1 MALHRAVFY
10 AEKDFM
16 NSPSEDAERQQQQLV
31 AAKNDL
37 KLALA
42 SEIVLFDELD
52 RKNKEIIDLKQA
64 EQQLA
69 AALSDLKLALASEKV
84 LLDELD
90 KKNKEL
96 TELAITDGLTGL
108 YNHRFIQERLEFEFK
123 RAKRYGG
130 NLSCLMIDIDHF
142 KLLNDT
148 HGHQCGDFVLRE
160 LSNLLRTRS
169 REVDICGRYGGEEFL
184 ILTNVAL
191 EYAVQFAGKLRM
203 AINCHA
209 FEFEGKSLQVTVS
222 IGIADFKPML
232 KDRLELINRAD
243 QAMYQAKQDGRNLI
257 RMWKQ
262 KTHGGGAPVDHY
274 SAREFEK

>member
-1 MALHRAVFY
+1 LHRAVFDT
-10 AEKDFM
+10 EKDFM
-16 NSPSEDAERQQQQLV
+16 NSHSEDAERLQQQLA

-42 SEIVLFDELD
+42 SEKVLLDELE
-52 RKNKEIIDLKQA
+52 KKSKELIEQKQVD
-64 EQQLA
+64 QQLA

-184 ILTNVAL
+184 ILTNIAL

-209 FEFEGKSLQVTVS
+209 FEFEGKSLNVTVS
-222 IGIADFKPML
+222 IGIADFEPGL
-232 KDRLELINRAD
+232 KDRHELINRAD
-243 QAMYQAKQDGRNLI
+243 QSMYQAKQDGRNLI
-257 RMWKQ
+257 RMWKE
-262 KTHGGGAPVDHY
+262 KTDGGGAPVDHC
-274 SAREFEK
+274 SARELRK

>member
-1 MALHRAVFY
+1 MHRAVFDT
-10 AEKDFM
+10 EKDFM
-16 NSPSEDAERQQQQLV
+16 NSHSEDAERLQQQLA

-42 SEIVLFDELD
+42 SEKVLLDELE
-52 RKNKEIIDLKQA
+52 KKSKELIEQKQVD
-64 EQQLA
+64 QQLA

-257 RMWKQ
+257 RMWKE
-262 KTHGGGAPVDHY
+262 KTDGGGAPVDHY